1 MKYYSNV
8 LYFIGCDSMTSGTAA
23 GSAALGGSS
32 ATDGGHSGGGTEG
45 TSGGGGGGQHSGGG
59 GMTPTSQGTDHYSSY
74 FNTADS
80 QAAYG
85 HAAAAYGHAMSRY
98 MSSTAATADAAAA
111 AGYASLNPYSLYGAA
126 TANSASTSQD
136 PDQVRTSTTKS
147 T

>member
-1 MKYYSNV
+1 
-8 LYFIGCDSMTSGTAA
+8 
-23 GSAALGGSS
+23 
-32 ATDGGHSGGGTEG
+32 
-45 TSGGGGGGQHSGGG
+45 
-59 GMTPTSQGTDHYSSY
+59 MTPNSHSTDHYSSY
-74 FNTADS
+74 FNAADS

-111 AGYASLNPYSLYGAA
+111 AGYAGLNPYSLYGAA

>member
-1 MKYYSNV
+1 
-8 LYFIGCDSMTSGTAA
+8 
-23 GSAALGGSS
+23 
-32 ATDGGHSGGGTEG
+32 
-45 TSGGGGGGQHSGGG
+45 
-59 GMTPTSQGTDHYSSY
+59 MTPTSQGTDHYSSY